1 MIFKN
6 SNYVTRLQ
14 LSFIAVLLGLI
25 LLFRLFPKFKP
36 AIRPLPQFT
45 IQQIQFIEIPPTVQQ
60 GKAPPPPLKPV
71 IPVAGEEIEMLT
83 EVPIEVNTSINSSI
97 RPNSELPLAEEML
110 PYIPRQIVEVLPKVD
125 DLKLKGTIILKLLID
140 KNGKIKKIRLIS
152 NSTQNPLAVKRVIQA
167 VQKSRWEVV
176 QFNQQSYEYWITKV
190 YHFK

>member
-1 MIFKN
+1 
-6 SNYVTRLQ
+6 
-14 LSFIAVLLGLI
+14 
-25 LLFRLFPKFKP
+25 
-36 AIRPLPQFT
+36 
-45 IQQIQFIEIPPTVQQ
+45 
-60 GKAPPPPLKPV
+60 
-71 IPVAGEEIEMLT
+71 
-83 EVPIEVNTSINSSI
+83 
-97 RPNSELPLAEEML
+97 ML